1 MSQELYAPSPFANDP
16 WEDTNFILEIPR
28 TTKGFDSIF
37 MDKLFSR
44 EVLHLHDLS
53 SSIVLDRAPNFA
65 NHDLRILFGK
75 LATKL
80 YTLNSYHPQR
90 HGQNTFENLALSS
103 MPRIIIKDKHNFRDE
118 HTHHKVVHKTTCI
131 STFEVI
137 CGLNH
142 LSPFKL
148 LPYPIGFMHKE
159 KVTTNEHFKMHK
171 MIREHIQ

>member
-1 MSQELYAPSPFANDP
+1 MILGK
-16 WEDTNFILEIPR
+16 TLILELPK

-44 EVLHLHDLS
+44 EVLHLHGLS

-90 HGQNTFENLALSS
+90 HGQNTFENLALST
-103 MPRIIIKDKHNFRDE
+103 MPRVIIKDKHNSRDE
-118 HTHHKVVHKTTCI
+118 HTHHKVVI
-131 STFEVI
+131 F
-137 CGLNH
+137 
-142 LSPFKL
+142 L
-148 LPYPIGFMHKE
+148 LL
-159 KVTTNEHFKMHK
+159 
-171 MIREHIQ
+171 RL